1 MITGVK
7 LRAREKEPNVVWQ
20 ADKLTEMTEN
30 SERFLR
36 PFIQVGSAADE
47 ITVVSGIWAPMTSV
61 RTCAP
66 VASCG
71 SKDVAGEIKD
81 VLII

>member
-30 SERFLR
+30 SECFLR
-36 PFIQVGSAADE
+36 PLIQVGSAADE
-47 ITVVSGIWAPMTSV
+47 ITVVSGIWASMTSV

-66 VASCG
+66 IASRG
-71 SKDVAGEIKD
+71 SKDVADEIKD
-81 VLII
+81 LHIS